1 MAKGTQSTRT
11 IKKNNPFSGGRSRE
25 FFPGKQQMKSVDS
38 PRSKDAP
45 RATSGSSSRP
55 EPVSRD
61 VPLASR
67 TEHRTFYDDPVSV
80 RQWAAETDP
89 NASVDFT
96 EHGLQDASFG
106 ADAANVCYASQYQ
119 GSFPVSYPGVSHV
132 PFPVT
137 NGFQGEDFSAA
148 CTYPDPSG
156 MAQNFGDALG
166 LETYCGSDSMK
177 NYDAWAYPTPT
188 AEDMTYSTSTMSG
201 LPYSGDGSAEPRF
214 SDWSTGLVLS
224 GNETCRENIL
234 GGSQPLAWSPILA
247 TDPSVSSSYSRGS
260 YLPMQINTP
269 LSPVAQEADWPMD
282 LPTCLEETAFY
293 PAFSLGEPSQAAA
306 YPPNHQDP
314 MRWVYNVI
322 SESNTDDQ
330 RSTVKP
336 SRSFQRAPLPG
347 MDLWTQEDSQNQAH
361 NSPAFV
367 DLTHTRRSS
376 DVETTT
382 TAREHPLYQVGPKED
397 GLYHCPFAGSED
409 CSHKPE
415 KLKCN
420 YE

>member
-1 MAKGTQSTRT
+1 
-11 IKKNNPFSGGRSRE
+11 
-25 FFPGKQQMKSVDS
+25 MKSMNL
-38 PRSKDAP
+38 PRRNDATCAP
-45 RATSGSSSRP
+45 NGSCLRP
-55 EPVSRD
+55 ESLSRD
-61 VPLASR
+61 VPLTSR

-96 EHGLQDASFG
+96 EHGLQDASYG
-106 ADAANVCYASQYQ
+106 ADAPNPCYASQYP
-119 GSFPVSYPGVSHV
+119 GTFPVSCPGVSHV

-156 MAQNFGDALG
+156 VAQNFGDALG
-166 LETYCGSDSMK
+166 LETYCGSDALR
-177 NYDAWAYPTPT
+177 NYEAWSYPTPT
-188 AEDMTYSTSTMSG
+188 AEDMTYSTSTMSC

-214 SDWSTGLVLS
+214 SDWSTGLFLP
-224 GNETCRENIL
+224 GDETSRGDFM
-234 GGSQPLAWSPILA
+234 GGSQPLAWSPVLA
-247 TDPSVSSSYSRGS
+247 TDLSVSSSYSRSS
-260 YLPMQINTP
+260 YIPVQINTP

-282 LPTCLEETAFY
+282 LPTGPEETGFY

-306 YPPNHQDP
+306 YPTKHQDP
-314 MRWVYNVI
+314 MRWVHNFI
-322 SESNTDDQ
+322 SKFNTDDL

-367 DLTHTRRSS
+367 DLTQTRRSS